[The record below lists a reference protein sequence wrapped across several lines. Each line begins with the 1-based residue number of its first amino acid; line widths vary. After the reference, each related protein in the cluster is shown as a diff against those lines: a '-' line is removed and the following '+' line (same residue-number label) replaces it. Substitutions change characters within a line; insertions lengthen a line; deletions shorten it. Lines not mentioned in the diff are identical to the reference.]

1 VRTLAVVVAIA
12 ALSTPALAGPPTAA
26 RCDQPPAPAG
36 RGVRAIDWC
45 RAEVGVWGGPL
56 VAGRAEVH
64 LDEPDG
70 QGHDTT
76 ITTLR
81 SIDFADVDGDRRPE
95 AMLVL
100 ERAHWSAA
108 GVEASRSSDLVI
120 FTIRGGRPHRLTA
133 LPIGTPVDDLV
144 VRRGV
149 VTLVSGPDRATTRWR
164 WDRRRQAL
172 VERVR

>member
-56 VAGRAEVH
+56 VAG
-64 LDEPDG
+64 
-70 QGHDTT
+70 
-76 ITTLR
+76 
-81 SIDFADVDGDRRPE
+81 
-95 AMLVL
+95 
-100 ERAHWSAA
+100 
-108 GVEASRSSDLVI
+108 
-120 FTIRGGRPHRLTA
+120 GRPHRLTA

>member
-1 VRTLAVVVAIA
+1 LSSPSPPCPLRPWLGHPPRPAAISHPRRQA
-12 ALSTPALAGPPTAA
+12 AGSARSTGVGPRSGSGAA
-26 RCDQPPAPAG
+26 
-36 RGVRAIDWC
+36 
-45 RAEVGVWGGPL
+45 PL

-120 FTIRGGRPHRLTA
+120 FTVRGGRPHRLTA